1 MRFFQTLLSATVLVA
16 GAFAAKKSPTERFN
30 DFHAKALSTSPIKL
44 KETSYKTL
52 TSVPRDYS
60 VAVLLT
66 AMETR
71 FGCQLCQEFQPEW
84 EVLSK
89 SWIKGDRKAESRL
102 LFGQLDFVDGRD
114 VFVSLGLQTAPV
126 LLLFPPTE
134 GPHAVASKDPLRYDF
149 STGPPT
155 ADQIRNWLSR
165 HLPDRPHPE
174 ISRPINYMRWASGIT
189 LALGA
194 ITLAVTAGPYLL
206 PVLQNRMVWGF
217 VCTSAVLLFT
227 SGHMFNQIRHVP
239 YIAGD
244 GKGGISYFSANFQN
258 QLGLETQIVAAL
270 YGLLAVCAVRLAHSV
285 PRIAE
290 SRKQQ
295 VAVLAWGGILFLFY
309 SFLLSVFRI
318 KNGGYPL
325 SLPPFM

>member
-1 MRFFQTLLSATVLVA
+1 
-16 GAFAAKKSPTERFN
+16 
-30 DFHAKALSTSPIKL
+30 
-44 KETSYKTL
+44 
-52 TSVPRDYS
+52 
-60 VAVLLT
+60 
-66 AMETR
+66 
-71 FGCQLCQEFQPEW
+71 
-84 EVLSK
+84 
-89 SWIKGDRKAESRL
+89 
-102 LFGQLDFVDGRD
+102 
-114 VFVSLGLQTAPV
+114 
-126 LLLFPPTE
+126 
-134 GPHAVASKDPLRYDF
+134 
-149 STGPPT
+149 
-155 ADQIRNWLSR
+155 
-165 HLPDRPHPE
+165 
-174 ISRPINYMRWASGIT
+174 MRWASGIT

-270 YGLLAVCAVRLAHSV
+270 CKSKSSSLCFLVDLLTQLVDGLLAVCAVRLAHSV